1 MQFPKDLSLYPKC
14 YEKMIWMFSGWKTH
28 KCYAEYGIDGSLC
41 SFRRYL
47 SVVENHCPPLP
58 SESVSYKLVETD
70 TIAKIMLHMGILAD
84 PNINFGQRSSSGGPL
99 GELLQ
104 WTDLIACLFL
114 LGHNLYISTD
124 KATLLQHV
132 DLFPVGS
139 PCPNDRQGVDLIIT
153 DIVGLRSFNSR
164 KDFIMQHKCRI
175 RLLDSFGTHVEFNY
189 KSYFNAH
196 QGDLGMKGKS
206 RNPWGGNE
214 LKLLQYWTFFPHTP
228 DNDFLGFAIHKSNT
242 KPMFE
247 RNSRGRPV
255 SLIYGKEKYMWSGS
269 EAVINILKNLT
280 EVHATVADAKD
291 SSGMFSNVI
300 NHGFLNGSAVAALM
314 KSSNIF
320 FGLGF
325 PLEGPAPLEAIAHGA
340 VFINP
345 KFIPP
350 KSRRNTMFL
359 HEKPTLREFT
369 SQSPYLER
377 FGKPHVYTV
386 DFSNTSALENA
397 LMQAIKEKP
406 DPFVP
411 EEYTPEGM
419 LIRVHVLIS
428 RDLCS
433 NTSVWPPIHAF
444 LPKLGVPDMSCEDVC
459 HGSNFVCEPSFFSLI
474 NSATLMERTSI
485 SMMVFFSIAGCSPF
499 QLANS
504 TEPYAPFKCSLQ
516 SNTLMFSCA
525 SRPPA
530 GRGVVRI
537 CPCRDYLLEQV
548 AFCRN
553 CVS

>member
-1 MQFPKDLSLYPKC
+1 MQFPKDMSLYPKC

-70 TIAKIMLHMGILAD
+70 TIAKVMLHMGVLAD
-84 PNINFGQRSSSGGPL
+84 PNINFGQRSNSGGPL

-114 LGHNLYISTD
+114 
-124 KATLLQHV
+124 HV

-139 PCPNDRQGVDLIIT
+139 PCPNNRQGVDLIIT

-164 KDFIMQHKCRI
+164 KDFIVQHKCRI

-196 QGDLGMKGKS
+196 QSDLGMQGKS

-269 EAVINILKNLT
+269 EAVIDILKNLT

-291 SSGMFSNVI
+291 SSGMFSNVT
-300 NHGFLNGSAVAALM
+300 NHGFLNGSAIAALM

-325 PLEGPAPLEAIAHGA
+325 PLEGPAPLEAIAYGA

-345 KFIPP
+345 KFNPP
-350 KSRRNTMFL
+350 KSRRNMMFL

-369 SQSPYLER
+369 SQLPYLER

-386 DFSNTSALENA
+386 DFSNTSALKNA
-397 LMQAIKEKP
+397 IMQAIKEKP

-411 EEYTPEGM
+411 EEYTPEG
-419 LIRVHVLIS
+419 I
-428 RDLCS
+428 
-433 NTSVWPPIHAF
+433 T
-444 LPKLGVPDMSCEDVC
+444 
-459 HGSNFVCEPSFFSLI
+459 FV
-474 NSATLMERTSI
+474 
-485 SMMVFFSIAGCSPF
+485 SMMVFFSIAGCSPL
-499 QLANS
+499 QLVNS

-516 SNTLMFSCA
+516 SNPLMFSCA
-525 SRPPA
+525 SRPPT